1 MVRVSFACTVAVI
14 AAALA
19 AEGIV
24 RLAMHPSLDYASA
37 FSPGPYCERPDQGF
51 TFNCPGAAS
60 VMHVI
65 PKSRIYIPYQL
76 NENGFRGPFRSP
88 PSENS
93 DKPTRIVLVGGQSQS
108 FGAYLPDRDTFAAVA
123 ARSACNQ
130 VEISLAAFPGMTD
143 AQSWRIYSQSAE
155 AVPSPRHVILQIYTN
170 TNPTWREELDPSKK
184 IQSGPYRTLMYGWIR
199 PVPWWITP
207 LAQSQLAILFADR
220 VEKILDTVFRR
231 KPPPINRNS
240 EWTLEFIRYM
250 SNEATRIGADF
261 SVAFLP
267 GARSIYFV
275 DVDFL
280 KRSMPN
286 VNVIDLDSVATTSGF
301 YPAQT
306 IAHGHYNSKL
316 AAVLG
321 SKIGREICS
330 LVKTGAMQKAG
341 Q

>member
-1 MVRVSFACTVAVI
+1 
-14 AAALA
+14 
-19 AEGIV
+19 
-24 RLAMHPSLDYASA
+24 
-37 FSPGPYCERPDQGF
+37 
-51 TFNCPGAAS
+51 
-60 VMHVI
+60 
-65 PKSRIYIPYQL
+65 
-76 NENGFRGPFRSP
+76 
-88 PSENS
+88 
-93 DKPTRIVLVGGQSQS
+93 
-108 FGAYLPDRDTFAAVA
+108 
-123 ARSACNQ
+123 
-130 VEISLAAFPGMTD
+130 
-143 AQSWRIYSQSAE
+143 
-155 AVPSPRHVILQIYTN
+155 
-170 TNPTWREELDPSKK
+170 
-184 IQSGPYRTLMYGWIR
+184 
-199 PVPWWITP
+199 
-207 LAQSQLAILFADR
+207 
-220 VEKILDTVFRR
+220 
-231 KPPPINRNS
+231 
-240 EWTLEFIRYM
+240 M

-330 LVKTGAMQKAG
+330 LVKTGAVQKAG